1 MELNAKFDLKIYVI
15 NPGEEV
21 FVPLNVWP
29 INPPEQLLSSKN
41 EYIHI
46 EFRKESK
53 VSWNNCNDSLDFV
66 YGGKFLL

>member
-1 MELNAKFDLKIYVI
+1 M
-15 NPGEEV
+15 

-46 EFRKESK
+46 EFKKESK
-53 VSWNNCNDSLDFV
+53 LSWNNCNDSLDFV